1 MNMINRSHKKF
12 NFPAFPVSPYAGDRD
27 NAPIK
32 SNTGMSMRDYFAS
45 AALSGLSATEGD
57 PKQISELAYELA
69 DAMMEKLGD

>member
-1 MNMINRSHKKF
+1 MINKPSKKF
-12 NFPAFPVSPYAGDRD
+12 NFPAFPVQPYPGDRE

-57 PKQISELAYELA
+57 AKQIASLAYEIA
-69 DAMMEKLGD
+69 DAMLDRLTTN